1 MKSSWRLY
9 LERVLGIILPT
20 TAAGLAVVDDL
31 GAKESIGAY
40 PGSTSRLRDI
50 DPVPF
55 STPMQLNGPDQFA
68 GHRSHSSHRSHR
80 SHSSGSSGTYRTSP
94 SAAPP
99 AASPAAPPAAT
110 GTPAQRT
117 APSPSTAPSGA
128 VSPNPAPGAG
138 GTASRVAP
146 SASAA
151 PGSIATDQG
160 LLVAM
165 RAQLEL
171 KRLGHYNGAIDGVV
185 GPDTQGAL
193 RRFQQSQNLSQSGV
207 LDNATLGK
215 LGIQP

>member
-1 MKSSWRLY
+1 MKSTWRQY
-9 LERVLGIILPT
+9 LERVLGVILPT
-20 TAAGLAVVDDL
+20 SAAGLAVAADA
-31 GAKESIGAY
+31 GAKESIGAH

-80 SHSSGSSGTYRTSP
+80 SHSSGSGGTYSTSP

-99 AASPAAPPAAT
+99 AASPATPPAAN
-110 GTPAQRT
+110 GTPQRV
-117 APSPSTAPSGA
+117 APSPSTAPSG
-128 VSPNPAPGAG
+128 VMSPNA
-138 GTASRVAP
+138 AP
-146 SASAA
+146 SAGAAAQRAVPPASAV
-151 PGSIATDQG
+151 PGGTATDQG

-193 RRFQQSQNLSQSGV
+193 RRFQQSQNLTQSGV

>member
-1 MKSSWRLY
+1 MKSSWRQY
-9 LERVLGIILPT
+9 LERVLGVILPT
-20 TAAGLAVVDDL
+20 SAAGLAVAAEAA
-31 GAKESIGAY
+31 AKESLGLQ

-55 STPMQLNGPDQFA
+55 STPMRLNGPDQFA

-80 SHSSGSSGTYRTSP
+80 SHYSGSSGTYRSAP
-94 SAAPP
+94 SSSPP
-99 AASPAAPPAAT
+99 AASPAPSSPATTPPQKVV
-110 GTPAQRT
+110 PL
-117 APSPSTAPSGA
+117 PSTAPKGA
-128 VSPNPAPGAG
+128 ASPGTILAAPGAVR
-138 GTASRVAP
+138 SAP

-151 PGSIATDQG
+151 PGGAATDQG

-171 KRLGHYNGAIDGVV
+171 KRLGHYNGTIDGIV

-193 RRFQQSQNLSQSGV
+193 RRFQQSQNLTQSGV
-207 LDNATLGK
+207 LDNATLSK

>member
-1 MKSSWRLY
+1 MKSSWRQY
-9 LERVLGIILPT
+9 LERVLGVILPT
-20 TAAGLAVVDDL
+20 SAAGLAAAADA
-31 GAKESIGAY
+31 GAKESLGAQ

-80 SHSSGSSGTYRTSP
+80 SHYSGSGGTY
-94 SAAPP
+94 
-99 AASPAAPPAAT
+99 
-110 GTPAQRT
+110 RT
-117 APSPSTAPSGA
+117 APSPSPPTASPAPSPPATGTPQRVGPLPSTAPSSA
-128 VSPNPAPGAG
+128 ASPNTAPATG
-138 GTASRVAP
+138 GTLQRAAP
-146 SASAA
+146 LASAV
-151 PGSIATDQG
+151 PGGTATDQG

-171 KRLGHYNGAIDGVV
+171 KRLGHYNGAIDGIV
-185 GPDTQGAL
+185 GPDTQNAL
-193 RRFQQSQNLSQSGV
+193 RRFQLSQNLAQSGV

>member
-1 MKSSWRLY
+1 MKSSWRQY
-9 LERVLGIILPT
+9 LERVLGVILPT
-20 TAAGLAVVDDL
+20 SAAGLAVAADA
-31 GAKESIGAY
+31 GAKESIGTQ

-80 SHSSGSSGTYRTSP
+80 SHYSGSSGTYRTAPSP
-94 SAAPP
+94 APP
-99 AASPAAPPAAT
+99 ASSPSSPPAAT
-110 GTPAQRT
+110 GTPQRA
-117 APSPSTAPSGA
+117 APSPSTLPSGA
-128 VSPNPAPGAG
+128 VSPNSAPATAGAAQRAVPPASNAPGA
-138 GTASRVAP
+138 
-146 SASAA
+146 
-151 PGSIATDQG
+151 ATDQG

-171 KRLGHYNGAIDGVV
+171 KRLGHYNGTIDGIV
-185 GPDTQGAL
+185 GPDTQSAL
-193 RRFQQSQNLSQSGV
+193 RRFQQSQNLAQSGV

>member
-1 MKSSWRLY
+1 MKSSWRQY
-9 LERVLGIILPT
+9 VERVLGVILPT
-20 TAAGLAVVDDL
+20 SAAGLAITADA
-31 GAKESIGAY
+31 GAKESLGTQ

-80 SHSSGSSGTYRTSP
+80 SHYSGSSGTYRTAP
-94 SAAPP
+94 SSAPP
-99 AASPAAPPAAT
+99 AASPTPSPGAT
-110 GTPAQRT
+110 GSPQKVV
-117 APSPSTAPSGA
+117 PLPSTAPSGA
-128 VSPNPAPGAG
+128 VSPNATPGTSGPAQRAVPPASTAPG
-138 GTASRVAP
+138 T
-146 SASAA
+146 
-151 PGSIATDQG
+151 ATDQG

-171 KRLGHYNGAIDGVV
+171 KRLGHYNGAIDGIV
-185 GPDTQGAL
+185 GPDTQNSL
-193 RRFQQSQNLSQSGV
+193 RRFQQSQNLTQSGV